1 MNRACGV
8 FVVTLAGL
16 AGAGLAGACQP
27 LTLDPFLYSP
37 LAAPA
42 EGYQLS
48 TAVIPRFE
56 DLFVDTPDGQ
66 RLHVVFV
73 PADAATP
80 DPMTIVYLHGQSSNI
95 GTSWPRIEYLY
106 RTGQAVYAVDPR
118 GYGRSTGTPTEAGLQ
133 TDLQAVYRFLI
144 DQRGLVPSRLVYYGR
159 SLGGAFAI
167 YLASVAPPAALITE
181 SAFTSIAA
189 LVRDGAYA
197 DLPRGFVS
205 DSVWDSVGRIRGIRA
220 PYLIL
225 HGTADDYV
233 QFRYAGELAAAH
245 PAHHELVAVPGANHI
260 NVPQV
265 MGLPAY
271 AARIRSFLENEATIA
286 K

>member
-1 MNRACGV
+1 MRAQSRAW
-8 FVVTLAGL
+8 LGL
-16 AGAGLAGACQP
+16 VAAIALAGACEP

-42 EGYQLS
+42 GGYDLS
-48 TAVIPRFE
+48 TAMIPRFE

-73 PADAATP
+73 PADAATR
-80 DPMTIVYLHGQSSNI
+80 DPLTIVYLHGQSSNI
-95 GTSWPRIEYLY
+95 GTSWKRVEYLY
-106 RTGQAVYAVDPR
+106 PAGHSLYVVDPR

-144 DQRGLVPSRLVYYGR
+144 DVRGVSPSHLVYYGR

-189 LVRDGAYA
+189 LVRDGGFV
-197 DLPRGFVS
+197 DLPRSFVAVS
-205 DSVWDSVGRIRGIRA
+205 IWDNVGRLRGIGA

-233 QFRYAGELAAAH
+233 QFSYAGELAAAH
-245 PAHHELVAVPGANHI
+245 PAHHDLVPVPGADHS
-260 NVPQV
+260 NVPEV
-265 MGLPAY
+265 MGLPTY
-271 AARIRSFLENEATIA
+271 VARIQTFLAGARVSTDRGR
-286 K
+286 